1 MGKTQVIRR
10 LTMKQGLLTLSI
22 SAALLLFVSTLCM
35 AETLTPELCKE
46 KARAAAVLLGAEG
59 DGALAKIKDA
69 NGEFR
74 FADGAGYIWVHDL
87 DGLMIMHPIKP
98 SLDGK
103 GLLDMRDVNGVYLFA
118 AMNELVEDQGEGWVP
133 YSWPKPGQS
142 ESSPKI
148 SYVVLVKHGDKEY
161 VAGAGMYDVTPAD
174 IKAQFPTDALYED

>member
-1 MGKTQVIRR
+1 
-10 LTMKQGLLTLSI
+10 MKRGMVALIMSI
-22 SAALLLFVSTLCM
+22 ALLFTFASLCG
-35 AETLTPELCKE
+35 AESLTPELCKQ
-46 KARAAAVLLGAEG
+46 KAKAAAALLQAEG
-59 DGALAKIKDA
+59 DAALAKIKDA

-74 FADGAGYIWVHDL
+74 FADGAGYIWVHNL
-87 DGLMIMHPIKP
+87 DGIMVMHPIKP

-118 AMNELVEDQGEGWVP
+118 AMNELVEEKGEGWVP
-133 YSWPKPGQS
+133 YSWPKPGQA

-174 IKAQFPTDALYED
+174 IKAKFPSDALYED